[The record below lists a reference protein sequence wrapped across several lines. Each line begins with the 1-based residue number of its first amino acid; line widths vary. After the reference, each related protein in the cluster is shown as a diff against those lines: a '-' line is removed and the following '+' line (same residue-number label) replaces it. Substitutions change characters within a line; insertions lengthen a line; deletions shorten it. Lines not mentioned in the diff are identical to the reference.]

1 MSNKVDILINGRT
14 YAINCPQGEEKS
26 LQKAS
31 QYINSFIQEVRRFN
45 NQLPQ
50 EELLLLCALT
60 LFEKAETA
68 ENQLENTNQA
78 KEMVEKMLDDVKK
91 LG

>member
-1 MSNKVDILINGRT
+1 MTNKVDILINGRT
-14 YAINCPQGEEKS
+14 YAINCPKGEENA

-31 QYINSFIQEVRRFN
+31 NYINGFVQEVRRFN

-60 LFEKAETA
+60 LYEKAENA
-68 ENQLENTNQA
+68 ESQTENA
-78 KEMVEKMLDDVKK
+78 KKAQSMIEQMLQDIRK